1 MLGLRYCVGFSLVAE
16 SEGSSRVAVPGLLW
30 WLLLLCSR
38 GSKAHG
44 LRSLAAAGGLSVVA
58 PRLQSTGSVVV
69 AHRLSCSVACGIFP
83 DQGLN
88 PSLPHWQVDFLSLS
102 HQGSLRPLYLITD
115 HDFSPVPRS

>member
-1 MLGLRYCVGFSLVAE
+1 MLDLHCCPGFSLVAV

-69 AHRLSCSVACGIFP
+69 AHRLSCSSACGVFP

-88 PSLPHWQVDFLSLS
+88 PCVLHWQVDSLPLSN
-102 HQGSLRPLYLITD
+102 QGSPDVD
-115 HDFSPVPRS
+115 HSCSR